1 MILQLSVAT
10 LGIWSHVPVLMLP
23 SRSSTPSLKSSQGT
37 NRPSSS
43 LSLRPSS
50 RNTSRPGSSATQRPP
65 SSLSVRPTSRTSVRP
80 QSRFSQRTHSRHAR
94 SRLIPLCQT
103 LVSQITRLRDESTE
117 QQDADG
123 ESFREAVEYMVKAL
137 ETSTI
142 NKAAVGVDMSI
153 IDSRISG

>member
-1 MILQLSVAT
+1 MS
-10 LGIWSHVPVLMLP
+10 
-23 SRSSTPSLKSSQGT
+23 SLKAT
-37 NRPSSS
+37 NRPPSS

-50 RNTSRPGSSATQRPP
+50 RNTSRPGSSATQRPS
-65 SSLSVRPTSRTSVRP
+65 SSLSVRPTSSASVRP

-103 LVSQITRLRDESTE
+103 LVSQITGLREEGTE
-117 QQDADG
+117 QDADG
-123 ESFREAVEYMVKAL
+123 DNFRDAVEHMVKAL

-142 NKAAVGVDMSI
+142 NKAAVGVDMSV

>member
-1 MILQLSVAT
+1 V
-10 LGIWSHVPVLMLP
+10 
-23 SRSSTPSLKSSQGT
+23 SLKSTQGT
-37 NRPSSS
+37 NRPPSS

-50 RNTSRPGSSATQRPP
+50 RNTSRPGSS
-65 SSLSVRPTSRTSVRP
+65 LSVRPTSSASVRP

-103 LVSQITRLRDESTE
+103 LVSQITGLQDEGTE
-117 QQDADG
+117 QDADG
-123 ESFREAVEYMVKAL
+123 ENFREAVEHMVKVL

-142 NKAAVGVDMSI
+142 SKAAVGVDMSV

>member
-1 MILQLSVAT
+1 MERVV
-10 LGIWSHVPVLMLP
+10 GIWSHVPLPMLP
-23 SRSSTPSLKSSQGT
+23 SRSSTPSLKSTQGS
-37 NRPSSS
+37 NRPPSS

-50 RNTSRPGSSATQRPP
+50 RNTSRPGSSATQRPA
-65 SSLSVRPTSRTSVRP
+65 SSLSVRPTSRASVRP

-103 LVSQITRLRDESTE
+103 LVSQITGLRDESTE
-117 QQDADG
+117 RDADG
-123 ESFREAVEYMVKAL
+123 ENFREAVEHMVKAL

-142 NKAAVGVDMSI
+142 NKAAVGVDMSV

>member
-1 MILQLSVAT
+1 MFQCFHVKVRP
-10 LGIWSHVPVLMLP
+10 WSHRSHVLFIQCHPSMSNTNHLP
-23 SRSSTPSLKSSQGT
+23 SSLP
-37 NRPSSS
+37 RP
-43 LSLRPSS
+43 PS

-65 SSLSVRPTSRTSVRP
+65 SRLSVRSASRASVRP
-80 QSRFSQRTHSRHAR
+80 QSRFSERTHSRHAR

-103 LVSQITRLRDESTE
+103 LVSQFTGLRDEGSE
-117 QQDADG
+117 LDPDG
-123 ESFREAVEYMVKAL
+123 ENFREAVEHMVKAL